1 MIPWLIRSTLL
12 LTAFYAF
19 FMLFMRRTT
28 LFRLNRIILLAGT
41 AVCMLLP
48 LLRFNAEG
56 AAAML
61 GLPSPAEVLPLPRIV
76 IPEALAA
83 GSPEEGGTAVSGG
96 FDWRTLLLWVYAA
109 GCAAALTF
117 TGLSLLRILRVI
129 RENPGFRYKGRKVHT
144 PGTALPSFSFL
155 NHIVISRSDYERHP
169 EILLHEYMHTR
180 LRHSADIL
188 LMSLVCALYWFNPLV
203 WIMLSEL
210 RMLHEYET
218 DEAVLKHGIDA
229 TQYQLLLVRKAVGD
243 RRFLIA
249 NSFNHC
255 KLKNRITMMQK
266 LKTSK
271 WAALAWLAC
280 LPLLTL
286 ILSSSS
292 AVDTQN
298 TSSDSAVPA
307 MTEPAALPAVQQ
319 DVIGYADADVK
330 PKFNGGD
337 INEFVKWAFGNIVY
351 PQEAK
356 DAKITGRVT
365 VKFTINTDGTLSDI
379 NVLAGPHES
388 LNNEVV
394 RVVSQSPANWTPGY
408 VDGKPV
414 RVSYAMPALFLL
426 RNDSGSEVD
435 K

>member
-56 AAAML
+56 AAAIL

-129 RENPGFRYKGRKVHT
+129 RDNPGFRYKGRKVHT

-229 TQYQLLLVRKAVGD
+229 TQYQLLLVRKAVGN

-255 KLKNRITMMQK
+255 KLKNRITMMHK

-298 TSSDSAVPA
+298 TPSGSVTPAV
-307 MTEPAALPAVQQ
+307 TELTAPAADQQ
-319 DVIGYADADVK
+319 EVIRYVDVDVK

-337 INEFVKWAFGNIVY
+337 MNEFVKWCAGQLKY
-351 PQEAK
+351 PEEAK
-356 DAKITGRVT
+356 NAKISGRVT
-365 VKFTINTDGTLSDI
+365 VQFIVGPDGSLSDI
-379 NVLAGPHES
+379 HIIRGIDELNDEALRVIS
-388 LNNEVV
+388 L
-394 RVVSQSPANWTPGY
+394 SPAWTPGY
-408 VDGKPV
+408 ENGKPV
-414 RVSYAMPALFLL
+414 PVTINFPIYFQLP
-426 RNDSGSEVD
+426 DE
-435 K
+435 

>member
-1 MIPWLIRSTLL
+1 
-12 LTAFYAF
+12 
-19 FMLFMRRTT
+19 
-28 LFRLNRIILLAGT
+28 
-41 AVCMLLP
+41 
-48 LLRFNAEG
+48 
-56 AAAML
+56 
-61 GLPSPAEVLPLPRIV
+61 
-76 IPEALAA
+76 
-83 GSPEEGGTAVSGG
+83 
-96 FDWRTLLLWVYAA
+96 
-109 GCAAALTF
+109 
-117 TGLSLLRILRVI
+117 
-129 RENPGFRYKGRKVHT
+129 
-144 PGTALPSFSFL
+144 
-155 NHIVISRSDYERHP
+155 
-169 EILLHEYMHTR
+169 
-180 LRHSADIL
+180 
-188 LMSLVCALYWFNPLV
+188 
-203 WIMLSEL
+203 MLSEL

-255 KLKNRITMMQK
+255 KLKNRITMMHK

-292 AVDTQN
+292 DVDTQN
-298 TSSDSAVPA
+298 TPSGSVTPAV
-307 MTEPAALPAVQQ
+307 TELTAPAADQQ
-319 DVIGYADADVK
+319 EVIGYADADVK

-337 INEFVKWAFGNIVY
+337 INEFVKWVFGNIVY

-379 NVLAGPHES
+379 TVLAGPHES

-394 RVVSQSPANWTPGY
+394 RIVSQSPANWTPGY
-408 VDGKPV
+408 VNGKPV
-414 RVSYAMPALFLL
+414 RVSYAMPVQFQL
-426 RNDSGSEVD
+426 RNDSGSEGD

>member
-1 MIPWLIRSTLL
+1 
-12 LTAFYAF
+12 
-19 FMLFMRRTT
+19 
-28 LFRLNRIILLAGT
+28 
-41 AVCMLLP
+41 
-48 LLRFNAEG
+48 
-56 AAAML
+56 
-61 GLPSPAEVLPLPRIV
+61 
-76 IPEALAA
+76 
-83 GSPEEGGTAVSGG
+83 
-96 FDWRTLLLWVYAA
+96 
-109 GCAAALTF
+109 
-117 TGLSLLRILRVI
+117 
-129 RENPGFRYKGRKVHT
+129 
-144 PGTALPSFSFL
+144 
-155 NHIVISRSDYERHP
+155 
-169 EILLHEYMHTR
+169 
-180 LRHSADIL
+180 
-188 LMSLVCALYWFNPLV
+188 
-203 WIMLSEL
+203 
-210 RMLHEYET
+210 MLHEYET
-218 DEAVLKHGIDA
+218 DEAVLKHGVDA

-292 AVDTQN
+292 DVDTPV
-298 TSSDSAVPA
+298 TPFDSSTPAV
-307 MTEPAALPAVQQ
+307 TEPTSPAADQQ
-319 DVIGYADADVK
+319 EVIRYVDVDVK

-337 INEFVKWAFGNIVY
+337 IGEFVKWVFGNIVY

-379 NVLAGPHES
+379 TVLAGPHES

-394 RVVSQSPANWTPGY
+394 RIVSQSPANWTPGY
-408 VDGKPV
+408 VNGKPV
-414 RVSYAMPALFLL
+414 RVSYVMPVLFQL
-426 RNDSGSEVD
+426 RNDSGSEGD